1 MASRRRSFSIVVATD
16 GSLAARAAVAAA
28 GAFPW
33 PRGTRASGVVA
44 RQGFT
49 APAMSAEWPAQ
60 VWDALERALEQIRR
74 DAQAQLARRW
84 PGAEVVIADG
94 PPAEA
99 ILRTARR
106 LSAGGIVVGSRGHG
120 LLGRLFLGSVSRAVV
135 RGARCPVLVIKGRRP
150 AGQHVVLGL
159 DGSPHARRAVEL
171 LARLAP
177 KAGAQVTV
185 VRVVEPI
192 RLPSLGP
199 APAAVRSAVQAQA
212 DARTAEV
219 VAAARREVE
228 AAARRL
234 GRAGWRT
241 RALVPVGAPLP
252 ELLHAVRGS
261 RADLLAIGAR
271 GVGGVE
277 RLLLGSVAEGA
288 VSRAPVSV
296 LMVR

>member
-1 MASRRRSFSIVVATD
+1 MARRSGAFSIVVATD
-16 GSLAARAAVAAA
+16 GSPAARAAVAAA
-28 GAFPW
+28 VAFPW
-33 PRGTRASGVVA
+33 PRGSRVVGVVA

-49 APAMSAEWPAQ
+49 APAMAAEWPAQ
-60 VWDALERALEQIRR
+60 VWDTLERALEQIRR

-84 PGAEVVIADG
+84 PGAEVTIADG
-94 PPAEA
+94 PPTEA

-106 LSAGGIVVGSRGHG
+106 LSAGAIVVGSRGHG
-120 LLGRLFLGSVSRAVV
+120 LLGRLLLGSVSRAVI
-135 RGARCPVLVIKGRRP
+135 RGARCPVLVVKGRRP
-150 AGQHVVLGL
+150 AGQRVVLGV

-177 KAGAQVTV
+177 KAGNQLTV
-185 VRVVEPI
+185 VHVVEPI

-212 DARTAEV
+212 DATVAEG

-228 AAARRL
+228 AAARRV
-234 GRAGWRT
+234 GRTGWRT
-241 RALVPVGAPLP
+241 RTQVPLGAPLD
-252 ELLHAVRGS
+252 ELLAAVRGA
-261 RADLLAIGAR
+261 RGDLLALGAR

-288 VSRAPVSV
+288 VGRAPVSV
-296 LMVR
+296 LVVR

>member
-1 MASRRRSFSIVVATD
+1 MARGSPAFSIVVATD
-16 GSLAARAAVAAA
+16 GSPPARAAVAAA
-28 GAFPW
+28 VAFPW
-33 PRGTRASGVVA
+33 PRGTRAVGVVA

-49 APAMSAEWPAQ
+49 APAMAAEWPAQ
-60 VWDALERALEQIRR
+60 VWDTLERALEQIRR

-84 PGAEVVIADG
+84 PGAEVPIADG

-106 LSAGGIVVGSRGHG
+106 LSAGAIVVGSRGHG
-120 LLGRLFLGSVSRAVV
+120 MLGRLFLGSVSRAVV
-135 RGARCPVLVIKGRRP
+135 RGARCPVLVAKGRRR
-150 AGQHVVLGL
+150 AGRRVVLGV
-159 DGSPHARRAVEL
+159 DGSPHAKQAVEL

-177 KAGAQVTV
+177 EAGSQVTV
-185 VRVVEPI
+185 VHAVEPT

-199 APAAVRSAVQAQA
+199 APAAVRAAVQAQA
-212 DARTAEV
+212 RAQSAEAT
-219 VAAARREVE
+219 AAARREVE

-241 RALVPVGAPLP
+241 RTVGPAGAPLA
-252 ELLHAVRGS
+252 ELLNAIRGA

-296 LMVR
+296 LVVR